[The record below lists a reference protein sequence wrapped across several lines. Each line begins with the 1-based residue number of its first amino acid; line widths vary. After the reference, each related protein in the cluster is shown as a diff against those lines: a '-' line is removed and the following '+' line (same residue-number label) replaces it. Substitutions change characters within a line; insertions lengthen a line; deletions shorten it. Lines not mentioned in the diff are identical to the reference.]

1 VTCFGVDSFSK
12 CSNGKRT
19 ARPLTVVVDEVTCRR
34 CVQLLIREYLD
45 AISDLV
51 ALDKRLERMEAA
63 S

>member
-1 VTCFGVDSFSK
+1 MTCFGVDGFSK
-12 CSNGKRT
+12 CSNGKRST
-19 ARPLTVVVDEVTCRR
+19 RLLTVVVDEVTCRR
-34 CVQLLIREYLD
+34 CVQLMIREYLD